1 MNQTALKRMVFSG
14 FSFWTLLVA
23 IGLVVL
29 YPLDKK
35 LKRGI
40 DLAGGTYIT
49 LSVETE
55 KAIESLLLDKLDT
68 VLALLKSSGTE
79 LPLKHSVVGN
89 RILLTFKSL
98 AETQAAAVQLK
109 GFDRELKQSANN
121 DELEL
126 FFVDTVAHRI
136 EHEAVVK
143 NIEVLRTRLDGLGV
157 GEVLIAAQGERNIVV
172 ELPGIS
178 DPQEAKAM
186 IGTAAV
192 LEFKLVEKA
201 GSSADDILYEYDGEM
216 PSGMEIIKGKND
228 STYYLVKRRAAVTGK
243 YLKDAA
249 PDFGEK
255 GNPVVAFEFSGE
267 GASKFY
273 ELTSKNVNRTLAAI
287 LDGVVITAATIQTGI
302 QNRGTITGDFTFDRA
317 KELSLLFKS
326 GSFVAP
332 VKYEEER
339 KVEPTLGAEAIK
351 QGFLSCLVSLVLL
364 FLFSVFFYSV
374 SGLFAFVTLLYNIV
388 FILLGL
394 HLIDAV
400 LTLPGIGG
408 IVLTVGMAIDAS
420 ILIYERIK
428 EELAAGVSIRK
439 AVDDGFSDAMRVILD
454 SNITTFIVGFVLYMF
469 GTGPIKGFAITLM
482 LGIISTLITG
492 LFFLRS
498 IFNFMLNNFN
508 IQKLK
513 I

>member
-1 MNQTALKRMVFSG
+1 MNQAAFKRVIFSG
-14 FSFWTLLVA
+14 FTFWTLLAAVS
-23 IGLVVL
+23 IVVL
-29 YPLDKK
+29 YPLNKK

-49 LSVETE
+49 LSVETD
-55 KAIESLLLDKLDT
+55 KALESLLLDKLES
-68 VLALLKSSGTE
+68 VLASLKSSGKE
-79 LPLKHSVVGN
+79 LPIKNSVVGN
-89 RILLTFKSL
+89 SIVLTFKSV
-98 AETQAAAVQLK
+98 ADTQAAAIHLK
-109 GFDRELKQSANN
+109 GFDRELTQTTDN
-121 DELEL
+121 DELRIS
-126 FFVDTVAHRI
+126 FVESVANYI
-136 EHEAVVK
+136 AHEAVVK

-157 GEVLIAAQGERNIVV
+157 GEILIAAQGERNIVV

-192 LEFKLVEKA
+192 LEFKLVEKS
-201 GSSADDILYEYDGEM
+201 GSSVEDLLYDTDGEM
-216 PSGMEIIKGKND
+216 PSGFEVVKGRGD
-228 STYYLVKRRAAVTGK
+228 ATYYLVPRRAVVTGK
-243 YLKDAA
+243 YLKNAA
-249 PDFGEK
+249 PQWNEK
-255 GNPVVAFEFSGE
+255 GQPVVAFEFSGE
-267 GASKFY
+267 GAEKFY
-273 ELTSKNVNRTLAAI
+273 KLTSENIGRTLAAI
-287 LDGVVITAATIQTGI
+287 LDGVVVTAANINSGI
-302 QNRGTITGDFTFDRA
+302 RNSGVIEGSFTFERA
-317 KELSLLFKS
+317 KELSTLFKS
-326 GSFVAP
+326 GSFIAP
-332 VKYEEER
+332 VVYEEER
-339 KVEPTLGAEAIK
+339 QVGPTLGAEAIR
-351 QGFLSCLVSLVLL
+351 QGFLSCFVSLGLL
-364 FLFSVFFYSV
+364 FLFSIFFYSFA
-374 SGLFAFVTLLYNIV
+374 GLLAFITLLYNII

-394 HLIDAV
+394 YLIDAV

-428 EELAAGVSIRK
+428 EELASGVSIRK

-492 LFFLRS
+492 LFFLKS
-498 IFNFMLNNFN
+498 MFNVMLNNFN